1 MPTSWRM
8 QNLTPS
14 TLVFARIDLLWF
26 SCERIAWLDSKA
38 ASQNQKY
45 MEGPPPT
52 TIWRGWYSLHKINR
66 QNQTI

>member
-1 MPTSWRM
+1 MKG
-8 QNLTPS
+8 
-14 TLVFARIDLLWF
+14 
-26 SCERIAWLDSKA
+26 WLDSKA
-38 ASQNQKY
+38 ASRNRKY